1 MIFMTYTQD
10 LPSLDDEE
18 MSEALGPLNFSS
30 IGGEIHL
37 DAMYSYIKVE

>member
-1 MIFMTYTQD
+1 
-10 LPSLDDEE
+10 
-18 MSEALGPLNFSS
+18 LGPLNFSS

>member
-1 MIFMTYTQD
+1 VIFMTYTQD

-18 MSEALGPLNFSS
+18 ISEALKPLNFSS

-37 DAMYSYIKVE
+37 DATYTFIEGE